1 MFLLLTLNIFTRFS
15 NVSIVGFEQVNI
27 SWERTF
33 NQPFILQKQFIIIII
48 TGKVK
53 INAFGVDSDG
63 PTPDQSQPQR

>member
-33 NQPFILQKQFIIIII
+33 NQPFILQKQFITII